1 MAYSSDINHKNSKLN
16 QRDNIISPFSL
27 MFAYSG
33 LVAYGS
39 SIIFKK
45 NKGRLMDPDI
55 QVQDGYG
62 VLTTEEEESTRTM
75 GV

>member
-1 MAYSSDINHKNSKLN
+1 
-16 QRDNIISPFSL
+16 